1 MYLTQ
6 EQLNKEIETALIEQ
20 KNNPLRHSGQDAI
33 QVVPVFTFIEGTP
46 SKPIRHIA
54 SGRGRLLQQGLISVA
69 NLIGCASIS
78 SNGGPNHAY
87 AWLNA
92 FAVGSNGIP
101 AIPSIRLGTG
111 TTSTTY
117 NMTQLASILST
128 APSSVT
134 GSTSNPSNGVYKI
147 TPTATWNAGTIA
159 GSTEITEA
167 GLYAYGEFQQQ
178 SFGAGYASC
187 VTDTVGLVDRICS
200 TDDDFT
206 AFEVNASNP
215 LTLYYGIQVSFA
227 TPT

>member
-6 EQLNKEIETALIEQ
+6 KQLNKEIEEALENQ
-20 KNNPLRHSGQDAI
+20 KTNPQRHSSQDAI
-33 QVVPVFTFIEGTP
+33 QIMPVFTFIEGTP
-46 SKPIRHIA
+46 NHPIRHIA
-54 SGRGRLLQQGLISVA
+54 SGKGRLLQQGLISIT
-69 NLIGCASIS
+69 NLLSAATIGHDGA
-78 SNGGPNHAY
+78 GTMAY
-87 AWLNA
+87 GWMYA
-92 FAVGSNGIP
+92 FAAGSNGIP
-101 AIPSIRLGTG
+101 AVPSIRLGTG

-117 NMTQLASILST
+117 NMTQLSSILST

-134 GSTSNPSNGVYKI
+134 GSVSNPSAGVYKI

-159 GSTEITEA
+159 NETEITEA

-178 SFGAGYASC
+178 AFGATYANC

-200 TDDDFT
+200 TDNDFT
-206 AFEVNASNP
+206 TVTVNASNP